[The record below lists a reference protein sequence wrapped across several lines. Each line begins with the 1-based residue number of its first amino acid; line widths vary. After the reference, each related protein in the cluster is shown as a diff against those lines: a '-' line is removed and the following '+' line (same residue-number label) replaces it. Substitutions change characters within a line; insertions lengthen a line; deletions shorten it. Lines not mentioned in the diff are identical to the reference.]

1 VLLAAAAA
9 SGCASL
15 TDMVVEPRS
24 EPVLDPA
31 LTARMLREAGI
42 TRHAATTPDGVR
54 ISYLEIPAADRGF
67 DFAFRRSI
75 DGREVTSSFESHNAH
90 PPRALPS
97 RGTVLLLH
105 GWSLD
110 ATSMATWGEALAGHG
125 YRGIAIDLRN
135 FGDSARAPAG
145 FGPRE
150 AGDVAAVL
158 DTLQARG
165 EAPTPVFLFG
175 VSYGAATALFAE
187 PALRGRIAGIVAME
201 PFGNAADA
209 IRGMARD
216 ERTVPAHGFAWL
228 ARSWARWRYGDDA
241 VEQAI
246 AQADA
251 RLQLDLAAIDTGPVL
266 AASRTCTLL
275 LHGARDR
282 VIPVAVA
289 RRLADAAPRAHYT
302 EFPDEAHLTLP
313 MRIDW
318 LLTPLIDWMDAAGKG
333 ECDALS
339 LPPDPVRP

>member
-1 VLLAAAAA
+1 MLLAAGAA
-9 SGCASL
+9 SGCISL
-15 TDMVVEPRS
+15 TGMIAEPRS
-24 EPVLDPA
+24 EQVLDPA
-31 LTARMLREAGI
+31 LTARMLHEAGI
-42 TRHAATTPDGVR
+42 TRHAVTTPDGVR
-54 ISYLEIPAADRGF
+54 ISYLEVPAADRGF

-75 DGREVTSSFESHNAH
+75 DGHEVTSSFESHNAH
-90 PPRALPS
+90 ALRALPT

-110 ATSMATWGEALAGHG
+110 ATSMVTWGEALAGHG

-165 EAPTPVFLFG
+165 EAPAPVFLFG

-187 PALRGRIAGIVAME
+187 PALRGRIAGIIAMD

-209 IRGMARD
+209 IRGMARN
-216 ERTVPAHGFAWL
+216 ERTAPAHGFARL
-228 ARSWARWRYGDDA
+228 ARSWARWRYDDDA

-251 RLQLDLAAIDTGPVL
+251 RLQLDLAAIDTSPVL
-266 AASRTCTLL
+266 AASRTCTVL

-282 VIPVAVA
+282 MIPVAAA
-289 RRLADAAPRAHYT
+289 RRLAGMAPRAHYT
-302 EFPDEAHLTLP
+302 ELPDEDHLTLP
-313 MRIDW
+313 VRIDW
-318 LLTPLIDWMDAAGKG
+318 LAAPLIDWMDAAGKG
-333 ECDALS
+333 ECNALS
-339 LPPDPVRP
+339 LPPDPARP